1 MLIAPERNENIFG
14 GPPSVVWN
22 SAPINYVQ
30 EGRKLERLLQEIW
43 KYVVER
49 IDKQG
54 ISIEEDYCDCTREE
68 LLAFG
73 DPTFKLA
80 TTQDPEKKR

>member
-1 MLIAPERNENIFG
+1 M
-14 GPPSVVWN
+14 
-22 SAPINYVQ
+22 
-30 EGRKLERLLQEIW
+30 
-43 KYVVER
+43 ER